1 MEKFR
6 SPMIL
11 RGKTKKNKNLQ
22 SIDAYIGNNIIMEIN
37 KKDNTEVERSR
48 NSSAGQSRMLPEI
61 IKA

>member
-1 MEKFR
+1 
-6 SPMIL
+6 MIL